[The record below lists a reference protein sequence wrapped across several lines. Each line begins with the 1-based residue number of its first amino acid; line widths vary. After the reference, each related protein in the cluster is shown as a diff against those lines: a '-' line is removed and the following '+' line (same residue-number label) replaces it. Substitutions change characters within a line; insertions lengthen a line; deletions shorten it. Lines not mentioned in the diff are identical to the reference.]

1 VEDPRVRTKKF
12 VLSINKGEKGKE
24 KKRNRYSWGQG
35 KSMRL
40 CPPRGSARWM
50 LCLPGWQ
57 LALSRRGPRLPPVG
71 TGRPPP
77 HVGAARASSRA
88 LTARHPR
95 RASATPPSLSHDWAL
110 PGLGFPLLARLA
122 IQFQHDACSGG
133 RRARAQRTRITT
145 RTLINH

>member
-1 VEDPRVRTKKF
+1 MEDPRVRTKKF
-12 VLSINKGEKGKE
+12 VLSINKGKKGKE
-24 KKRNRYSWGQG
+24 KKRNRYSWGQGKARQG

-50 LCLPGWQ
+50 LRLPGWQ

-110 PGLGFPLLARLA
+110 PGLGFPLLVLARLA
-122 IQFQHDACSGG
+122 
-133 RRARAQRTRITT
+133 
-145 RTLINH
+145 